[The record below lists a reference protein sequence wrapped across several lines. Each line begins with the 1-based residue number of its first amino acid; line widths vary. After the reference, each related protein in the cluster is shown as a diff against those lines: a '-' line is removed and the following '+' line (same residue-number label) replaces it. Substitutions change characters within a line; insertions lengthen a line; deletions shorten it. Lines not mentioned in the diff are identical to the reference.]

1 MGSVDNRIV
10 NMQFNNREFEKN
22 INTSIN
28 SLDSLKKSLDF
39 KGTEKSFE
47 ETAKSSSI
55 LGNAVEDV
63 KLKFNA
69 LDIMAITALTRIT
82 NAAISTGT
90 QLAKSLSIDQISAGW
105 SKFEKKANSVSTL
118 VAQGFDLETVEEQ
131 VEKLNWF
138 SDETSYNFTDMVD
151 NVAKFTAAGRS
162 LPDSTVALQ
171 GIALWAAKSGKNA
184 NEASRAFYQLS
195 QAMGSGVMKRQ
206 DWMSMT
212 NLNMDTIEFKQ
223 MAIDTAVELGRLKKN
238 VDGTYT
244 SLRATSKAG
253 EEAFSATYKFADSLT
268 EGLWFDADVMMKTYE
283 KYGKGAEQVKKI
295 VDAVQDNFNTEIW
308 TSEILRMWKALNGLD
323 KSGTTFEDIISEHGY
338 SETMGEALR
347 VAIMQLDEFGVKALQ
362 AGQEYRTFTDVL
374 DATRDAVSTKWM
386 NIFETILGNLD
397 DQKALWTSI
406 GDSLYTALVVPLTS
420 VETKLKQ
427 WVELGRT
434 RKSIQRT

>member
-1 MGSVDNRIV
+1 MGSIDNRIV

-22 INTSIN
+22 INTSIK
-28 SLDSLKKSLDF
+28 SLDDLKESMDF
-39 KGTEKSFE
+39 KGTEKNFDKV
-47 ETAKSSSI
+47 AKSSNI
-55 LGNAVEDV
+55 LGNAIEEV
-63 KLKFNA
+63 KLKFSA
-69 LDIMAITALTRIT
+69 LDIMAITALTRIS
-82 NAAISTGT
+82 NAAIDAGT
-90 QLAKSLSIDQISAGW
+90 KLVKSLSIDQISSGW
-105 SKFEKKANSVSTL
+105 NKFEKKANSVSTL
-118 VAQGFDLETVEEQ
+118 VAQGFDLETVEKQ
-131 VEKLNWF
+131 VERLNWF

-162 LPDSTVALQ
+162 LEDSTDALQ

-195 QAMGSGVMKRQ
+195 QAMGSGMMKRQ

-223 MAIDTAVELGRLKKN
+223 TAMDTAVELGRLKKN

-253 EEAFSATYKFADSLT
+253 QEAFSATYRFADSLT

-295 VDAVQDNFNTEIW
+295 VDAVQENFDTEIW

-323 KSGTTFEDIISEHGY
+323 KSGTTFEEILSENDY

-374 DATRDAVSTKWM
+374 DATKDAVSTKWM
-386 NIFETILGNLD
+386 NIYTAILGDLD
-397 DQKALWTSI
+397 QQKALWTSI

-427 WVELGRT
+427 WAKLGRT
-434 RKSIQRT
+434 RKFVQRA